1 MQKIIKSIQVY
12 SRYFHRALIEI
23 YLYYTSPYP
32 IHIILKK
39 WALANRAIRVLWA
52 PPSPGR
58 KPLDQ
63 EAINL
68 IFEIKKLNPT
78 WGGQRISDE
87 LAKIG
92 YKACADTVRKY
103 LEIYGLHDPSPRQ
116 GLSWKEFIDN
126 HKFKIAIDFT
136 SLISLMGYQLFIF
149 VMINLDTR
157 KLISINVT
165 YSPNFDWLA
174 QQFKNAFF
182 DLDKYPS
189 LCICDRDQIFEGRF
203 ERMLKAS
210 PSLFGRLQFRIKLR
224 RTPYKS
230 PHKNGRVERFHL
242 SLKSEAFR
250 NVVPINLEQAQRVCT
265 EYKKYYNHYP
275 PHQGIAGKIPA
286 KYNQKQKNRT
296 KFIQHKHL
304 GGKITSFDPGLLAAA

>member
-1 MQKIIKSIQVY
+1 MLQKIIKSIQIY
-12 SRYFHRALIEI
+12 SRYFDRALIEI

-32 IHIILKK
+32 IHVILKK

-52 PPSPGR
+52 LPSPGR
-58 KPLDQ
+58 RPLDQ
-63 EAINL
+63 ETINL
-68 IFEIKKLNPT
+68 IIEMKKLNPT

-126 HKFKIAIDFT
+126 HKFKISIDFT
-136 SLISLMGYQLFIF
+136 SLISIMGYQLFIF

-157 KLISINVT
+157 KLLWINAT

-182 DLDKYPS
+182 DLDNYPS
-189 LCICDRDQIFEGRF
+189 LCICDRDQMFEGQF
-203 ERMLKAS
+203 ERML
-210 PSLFGRLQFRIKLR
+210 RDHFRIKLR
-224 RTPYKS
+224 RTPYQS

-250 NVVPINLEQAQRVCT
+250 NVVPINLGQAQRVCS
-265 EYKKYYNHYP
+265 EYKKYYNHYR
-275 PHQGIAGKIPA
+275 PHQGIAGKIPEEP
-286 KYNQKQKNRT
+286 NQKQQNRR
-296 KFIQHKHL
+296 KFVLHRHL
-304 GGKITSFDPGLLAAA
+304 GEKITSFVG

>member
-1 MQKIIKSIQVY
+1 MLQKIIKSIQIY
-12 SRYFHRALIEI
+12 SRYFNRALIEI

-32 IHIILKK
+32 IRIILKR

-63 EAINL
+63 ETINL
-68 IFEIKKLNPT
+68 IIEMKKLNTT

-126 HKFKIAIDFT
+126 HKFKISIDFT
-136 SLISLMGYQLFIF
+136 SLISLMGHQLFIF

-157 KLISINVT
+157 KLLWINVT

-182 DLDKYPS
+182 GLDK
-189 LCICDRDQIFEGRF
+189 
-203 ERMLKAS
+203 
-210 PSLFGRLQFRIKLR
+210 RI
-224 RTPYKS
+224 
-230 PHKNGRVERFHL
+230 
-242 SLKSEAFR
+242 
-250 NVVPINLEQAQRVCT
+250 
-265 EYKKYYNHYP
+265 
-275 PHQGIAGKIPA
+275 
-286 KYNQKQKNRT
+286 
-296 KFIQHKHL
+296 
-304 GGKITSFDPGLLAAA
+304 

>member
-1 MQKIIKSIQVY
+1 MQNLKKIIKSIQIY
-12 SRYFHRALIEI
+12 LRYFHCALIEI
-23 YLYYTSPYP
+23 YLYYTSPCP
-32 IHIILKK
+32 IHMLLKK

-63 EAINL
+63 EIINL
-68 IFEIKKLNPT
+68 ILEMKKLNPR

-92 YKACADTVRKY
+92 YKACSDTVLKY
-103 LEIYGLHDPSPRQ
+103 LEIYGLHDPSSRRGP
-116 GLSWKEFIDN
+116 SWKEFIDN

-149 VMINLDTR
+149 VMVNLDTR
-157 KLISINVT
+157 KLLLINVT
-165 YSPNFDWLA
+165 YSPNFDWMA

-182 DLDKYPS
+182 DLDDYPS

-203 ERMLKAS
+203 ERML
-210 PSLFGRLQFRIKLR
+210 RNYYRIKLR
-224 RTPYKS
+224 RTPYQS
-230 PHKNGRVERFHL
+230 PNKNGRVERFHL

-250 NVVPINLEQAQRVCT
+250 NVVPINLEQAQRICT
-265 EYKKYYNHYP
+265 EYKKYYNHHR
-275 PHQGIAGKIPA
+275 PHQGIAGKIPGNS
-286 KYNQKQKNRT
+286 NQKQTKRT
-296 KFIQHKHL
+296 KFILHKHL
-304 GGKITSFDPGLLAAA
+304 GGKITSFAPNLLSAA